1 MKRLHLR
8 GVNGHEQDY
17 FNQYVTNNYK
27 IIVRQ
32 QTMCDL
38 LRSALAGAY
47 AVRWW
52 SGRAD
57 FHTSIVISITGRRMT
72 GAQICSDS
80 AVPRARTRILRTRRS
95 RLPESTGQA
104 RGGALTVISLA
115 HEMRTIPLLIACNV
129 WTSKVIL
136 YC

>member
-1 MKRLHLR
+1 MRRLRLR

-27 IIVRQ
+27 ITARQ
-32 QTMCDL
+32 QTLCDL
-38 LRSALAGAY
+38 LRRTLTGAY

-72 GAQICSDS
+72 GAQICSDN
-80 AVPRARTRILRTRRS
+80 AAPGARTRILRTRRS
-95 RLPESTGQA
+95 RPPESTGQA
-104 RGGALTVISLA
+104 RGGALLVISLGVG
-115 HEMRTIPLLIACNV
+115 MR
-129 WTSKVIL
+129 
-136 YC
+136 